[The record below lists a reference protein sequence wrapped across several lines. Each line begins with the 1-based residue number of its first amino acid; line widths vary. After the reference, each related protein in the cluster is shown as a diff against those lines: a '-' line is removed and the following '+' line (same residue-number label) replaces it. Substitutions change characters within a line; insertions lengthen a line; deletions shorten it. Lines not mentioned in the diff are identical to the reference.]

1 MKNDRKFA
9 LFLTAFFLMVGP
21 IWAEDRISAPS
32 SPRDEIIELL
42 RQQVGVLQA
51 EVADLK
57 LENTEL
63 TGQVEMWQRMMAQKD
78 VEIGLYKA
86 NLNEKQAMIEAHKEQ
101 VDLLSQSMKQREE
114 LMMQL
119 AKSSKGNSGKS
130 SAWLIKFAGSIPT
143 VAAIVAMGMASHN

>member
-21 IWAEDRISAPS
+21 IWAEDQISAPS

-63 TGQVEMWQRMMAQKD
+63 TGQVEMWQRMMAQKEMLRLD
-78 VEIGLYKA
+78 STRPI
-86 NLNEKQAMIEAHKEQ
+86 
-101 VDLLSQSMKQREE
+101 STRSR
-114 LMMQL
+114 
-119 AKSSKGNSGKS
+119 
-130 SAWLIKFAGSIPT
+130 P
-143 VAAIVAMGMASHN
+143 